1 MADSANE
8 SSLELLPGGQVNVG
22 INPAEVDETDQA
34 ILDLVKEGYTKA
46 TACKILGISKY
57 NLKKRIQKLQN
68 ESAVILEYRALQ
80 NIELT
85 KIQQKIL
92 ESITDD
98 KIEEAS
104 LKDLALAFKILKDAE
119 LNSGDDENKQVKG
132 LVGYLIELEKQQLAA
147 RSNSL
152 GLPPKSNEN
161 ENENENEMIIE
172 GEISEVEKYEK
183 EKIIE
188 DNELLGEFGIKKF
201 IDEPDIPITEVKTE
215 VKTETEI

>member
-92 ESITDD
+92 ENITDD

-152 GLPPKSNEN
+152 GLPPKSS
-161 ENENENEMIIE
+161 ENENEMIIE
-172 GEISEVEKYEK
+172 GEFSEVEKYEK